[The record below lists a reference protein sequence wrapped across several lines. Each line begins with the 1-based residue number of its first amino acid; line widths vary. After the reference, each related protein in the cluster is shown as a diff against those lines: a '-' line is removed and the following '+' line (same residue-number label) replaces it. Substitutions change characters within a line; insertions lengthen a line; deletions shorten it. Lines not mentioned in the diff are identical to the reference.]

1 MHVTLKNK
9 VIRVYIC
16 RGCVEMGIE
25 VTEFKPL
32 DVRGIVSM
40 LWENLSK
47 TSYEDLIIRYIK
59 GNIKNLDKQGK
70 QEHFNLVR
78 DSRVGV
84 NNVLYLRQGTKIEYT
99 GITTKNLNKYGEI
112 GLDVKYQLEG
122 ILYGIGGEETIGL
135 KGTATEYLKLD
146 MLTESTRD
154 YITKEIKENKEE
166 VLEKLNTKVGEYW
179 NGSSVTGES
188 SFSISTLRDDLY
200 VTKDSEQLS
209 EYLIRFS
216 KNFTNLKCKILEG
229 TEDNERKL
237 LDYRELLLDKVIN
250 RDKKV
255 EVLNERFNTVL
266 EGILTD
272 ESYRILGKK
281 IGETMSGES
290 INEYKLIIDE
300 KVSYLLLPTAVF
312 RLKRGIQHELVVLD
326 VEVVYDILSK
336 NPNKDALDS
345 DYQIDSQIKELLIR
359 VIESMM

>member
-1 MHVTLKNK
+1 MD
-9 VIRVYIC
+9 
-16 RGCVEMGIE
+16 IE

-32 DVRGIVSM
+32 DVRGIVGI

-112 GLDVKYQLEG
+112 GLDVTYQLEG

-135 KGTATEYLKLD
+135 KGTATESLNLG

-166 VLEKLNTKVGEYW
+166 VLEKLNTKVEEYKSMK
-179 NGSSVTGES
+179 SSETGES

-209 EYLIRFS
+209 QYLIRFS
-216 KNFTNLKCKILEG
+216 KNFTKLKCKILED

-237 LDYRELLLDKVIN
+237 LDYRELLISKVIN
-250 RDKKV
+250 RDNKV
-255 EVLNERFNTVL
+255 EVLNERFNKVL

-281 IGETMSGES
+281 IGDTISGES
-290 INEYKLIIDE
+290 INEYKLIVDE

-336 NPNKDALDS
+336 TPNKDVLDS
-345 DYQIDSQIKELLIR
+345 DYQIDSQSKELLIR
-359 VIESMM
+359 VIESMV

>member
-1 MHVTLKNK
+1 M
-9 VIRVYIC
+9 YI
-16 RGCVEMGIE
+16 GGSVEMGIE
-25 VTEFKPL
+25 VTGYKPL

-40 LWENLSK
+40 MWENLSK

-59 GNIKNLDKQGK
+59 GNIKNLTKQGK
-70 QEHFNLVR
+70 QEHFNLVK

-112 GLDVKYQLEG
+112 GLDVTYQLEG

-135 KGTATEYLKLD
+135 NGTATETLNLG

-166 VLEKLNTKVGEYW
+166 VLEKLNTKIEDYW
-179 NGSSVTGES
+179 NESSETGES
-188 SFSISTLRDDLY
+188 SISISTLRDDLY

-209 EYLIRFS
+209 EYLLRFS
-216 KNFTNLKCKILEG
+216 KNFTKLKCKIQED

-250 RDKKV
+250 RDNKV
-255 EVLNERFNTVL
+255 EVLNERFNKVL
-266 EGILTD
+266 EDILTD
-272 ESYRILGKK
+272 KSYRILGKK
-281 IGETMSGES
+281 IGDTITGES
-290 INEYKLIIDE
+290 INEYKLIVDE

-336 NPNKDALDS
+336 IPNKEVLDS
-345 DYQIDSQIKELLIR
+345 DYQIDSQSKELLIR
-359 VIESMM
+359 VIESMV